1 MRPPSSI
8 PSAPAFSL
16 VEVALS
22 LAILAVAMT
31 GILALLPV
39 GLDSA
44 RQVHAETVAA
54 GVVRS
59 AIGDFSS
66 NGWTLPA
73 YTAIAQVP
81 DRTTNPILTS
91 WFTTDGVRTNEN
103 ASPYFRLEY
112 VKVSGSATTP
122 SCRYLL
128 QLSSPAVIRN
138 TNSTVRNPML
148 QTRTFV
154 TDVLRAAPSL
164 P

>member
-73 YTAIAQVP
+73 YTAIAQAANG
-81 DRTTNPILTS
+81 TTNPILTS

-128 QLSSPAVIRN
+128 QLSWPAVIRN